1 MFYKIKSV
9 IVKDNLIIEVVFED
23 NERRQYDINK
33 IINKWKI
40 FKKLEDRNLFEK
52 VKVDVGGHGISWDK
66 NIDLSSEEIWENGV
80 EVK

>member
-1 MFYKIKSV
+1 MFHKIKSV
-9 IVKDNLIIEVVFED
+9 IVKDNLIIEAIFED

-52 VKVDVGGHGISWDK
+52 VKVDVGGHGISWNE

>member
-1 MFYKIKSV
+1 MFHKIKSV
-9 IVKDNLIIEVVFED
+9 VVKDNLIIEAVFED
-23 NERRQYDINK
+23 NERKQYDINK

-52 VKVDVGGHGISWDK
+52 VKVDVGGHGISWNE